1 MKIVFVASECV
12 PFASTGGLGDVAGAL
27 PKALVEHGHEAVR
40 ILPFYRSIR
49 EGGYSLERLGLTLE
63 IPVGLQSLQGEVF
76 LTRHDG
82 VDTYLIRRDEFFD
95 RSHLYSMSHRDYDDN
110 FSRFIFFQKA
120 AVELL
125 DRTGLKAD
133 IVHGHDWQAGLLPFY
148 LRYGVVGTGR
158 PGPTE
163 RTVFTIHNL
172 AYQGVFPGSDFPLT
186 GLPYTCFST
195 EGGMEY
201 YGQISCMKAGIIS
214 ADGVTTVSPT
224 YAQEIQ
230 TEEGGM
236 GLGGLLHSNGENV
249 VGLLN
254 GIDADLWNPESDP
267 WIKATYSIK
276 TVTEG
281 KAANK
286 LYLQRKMGLPQETDR
301 PLIGMVTRLSEQKGI
316 DLLTLALSEMM
327 DLDVQFVLLGSGSET
342 YEEECARWPGRWP
355 ERCAVRL
362 GFDAKLAHRLY
373 AGCDIMLIPSV
384 FEPCGLSQLYA
395 MRYGTLPVVHRT
407 GGLADTVLD
416 ETEQSGAGTGFSF
429 APHDGAVFLDA
440 VQRAC
445 LAWSDA
451 SLRLAMQVRGMSRDA
466 SWSASAREYERLYAD
481 ILSRPVA

>member
-27 PKALVEHGHEAVR
+27 PKALIEHGHETVR
-40 ILPFYRSIR
+40 ILPLYRSIR
-49 EGGYSLERLGLTLE
+49 EGGFSLERLGLTLE
-63 IPVGLQSLQGEVF
+63 IPVGLQSLAGEVF
-76 LTRHDG
+76 VTRQDG

-95 RSHLYSMSHRDYDDN
+95 RSHLYSMAHRDYDDN

-125 DRTGLKAD
+125 DRIGLKAD

-148 LRYGVVGTGR
+148 LRHGIMGSGR
-158 PGPTE
+158 SNPTE

-172 AYQGVFPGSDFPLT
+172 AYQGMFPGSDFPLT
-186 GLPYTCFST
+186 GLPYSCFST

-214 ADGVTTVSPT
+214 ADGITTVSPT
-224 YAQEIQ
+224 YADEIQ

-236 GLGGLLHSNGENV
+236 GLGGLLHSRGENV

-254 GIDADLWNPESDP
+254 GIDAELWNPESDSS
-267 WIKATYSIK
+267 IKATYGMKS
-276 TVTEG
+276 VTEG

-286 LYLQRKMGLPQETDR
+286 LHLQRKMRLAQEAGG
-301 PLIGMVTRLSEQKGI
+301 PLVGMVTRLSEQKGI
-316 DLLTLALSEMM
+316 DLLTAAMPELMAMNL
-327 DLDVQFVLLGSGSET
+327 QFVLLGSGAEI
-342 YEEECARWPGRWP
+342 YEEECAQWPKRWPRH
-355 ERCAVRL
+355 CAVQL

-373 AGCDIMLIPSV
+373 AGCDIMLVPSI

-416 ETEQSGAGTGFSF
+416 ETEQPGAGTGFSF
-429 APHDGAVFLDA
+429 APHDGVAFLDA

-451 SLRLAMQVRGMSRDA
+451 TTRLGIQERGMGLDM
-466 SWSASAREYERLYAD
+466 SWSASARAYERLYAD
-481 ILSRPVA
+481 ILTHPAI